1 MFEPRRHAI
10 ACGMSRC
17 IRNPPAPLPWSYTG
31 MESSQVAS
39 SRTSG
44 MPVKSI
50 QNRRL
55 YQQIADQLRGMINRG
70 EYPPGSYLPP
80 ERELSQ
86 QFGVSRTSLREALIA
101 LETIGLVRV
110 RVGDGVSIVG
120 PESHQEDEA
129 VREHARVLDRA
140 MQRNPWV
147 LDPELGMIA
156 DFDREIPPYSLLRA
170 RRLIEPETAALA
182 AEHATDV
189 EIRGIEEALQ
199 RNIADNRN
207 QSTSHP
213 GDRLLHIRIADAS
226 GNAAYAL
233 LIRHLLGHQY
243 GAMFQR
249 VQQLYTSSD
258 MPRRSEQEH
267 AAFVDAIR
275 ARDPVAARAAMAA
288 HLDSVIRIFSGTEA

>member
-1 MFEPRRHAI
+1 
-10 ACGMSRC
+10 
-17 IRNPPAPLPWSYTG
+17 
-31 MESSQVAS
+31 
-39 SRTSG
+39 

-50 QNRRL
+50 HNRRL

-110 RVGDGVSIVG
+110 RVGDGVSVIG
-120 PESHQEDEA
+120 PEPPAREDGPPPAPE
-129 VREHARVLDRA
+129 RVLDRA

-147 LDPELGMIA
+147 MDPELGIVA
-156 DFDREIPPYSLLRA
+156 DFDSEIPPYSLLRA
-170 RRLIEPETAALA
+170 RRLVEPETAALA
-182 AEHATDV
+182 AEHATDA
-189 EIRGIEEALQ
+189 EIDGIEEALQ

-207 QSTSHP
+207 GSTTHP

-233 LIRHLLGHQY
+233 LIRHLLGHKY

-249 VQQLYTSSD
+249 VQELYTSDD
-258 MPRRSEQEH
+258 MPHRSEAEH
-267 AAFVDAIR
+267 AAIVAAIR
-275 ARDPVAARAAMAA
+275 EREPERARAAMAT
-288 HLDSVIRIFSGTEA
+288 HLDSVIRIFSGAER